1 MALLDNFQIVLPKA
15 KGKVGGTTFTNT
27 FRPGQPLIAVPGF
40 RDHTNDLFQTRLADD
55 SRTLLTELF
64 RHDPDVSSSVFAFAT
79 ISASAPMYMRAYDLD
94 EQLSVDG
101 INLANKILDKLFTTY
116 DYTLGF
122 DSRPSLKQFLDD
134 LRYTTLLRGAL
145 GFELVLDKQ
154 YAPDRLR
161 LVDMATIEWNEAKP
175 GEYKPQQRPPS
186 GGNPIKLDIPT
197 FFTSTFHQNPNDA
210 YSYSPFVSVINTVA
224 ARTSV
229 INELYRIMQ
238 VTGYPRLDVTVLE
251 DLIMQHAP
259 ANLRQDP
266 QQRQAFVDAQLASIR
281 TTFTNIRSDQAF
293 VHTNGVEAKMIN
305 DKNPGAAIQIKEVIE
320 TLDAQNQAAL
330 KTMPSVVG
338 KGANA
343 NTASTESRLFAMNCD
358 SLNGTIAAPISAAL
372 TLAARIAGFQGRIE
386 VYFPP
391 VELRPVLELEPQYT
405 MKAARLKQDLSL
417 GIISDEEYC
426 IAMYGRPPLPG
437 APLLTGTGFLNPQ
450 QTGVDATQV
459 SPNED
464 PMGAGLTSPGGQNAK
479 SNRTKSGEVGTTTPK
494 ASMGRTILTVE
505 L

>member
-1 MALLDNFQIVLPKA
+1 MALLDNFQILLPKA
-15 KGKVGGTTFTNT
+15 KGKVGGQTLTTTF
-27 FRPGQPLIAVPGF
+27 RAGQPLLPVPGF
-40 RDHTNDLFQTRLADD
+40 RDHTTDLFQTRLADD

-64 RHDPDVSSSVFAFAT
+64 RHDPDVSSSVFAFAA
-79 ISASAPMYMRAYDLD
+79 ISASSNMIVKAYDLD
-94 EQLSVDG
+94 GQLNTDG
-101 INLANKILDKLFTTY
+101 MALAQKIMDKLFTTY
-116 DYTLGF
+116 DYTLGY

-134 LRYTTLLRGAL
+134 LRYSTLLRGAL
-145 GFELVLDKQ
+145 AFELVLDKQ
-154 YAPDRLR
+154 YAPDKLR
-161 LVDMATIEWNEAKP
+161 IVDMSTIEWNEAKP
-175 GEYKPQQRPPS
+175 GEFKPQQRPAG

-197 FFTSTFHQNPNDA
+197 FFTSMFHQNPADVYA
-210 YSYSPFVSVINTVA
+210 YSPFVSVINTVA

-251 DLIMQHAP
+251 DLIMQSAP
-259 ANLRQDP
+259 ANLRADP
-266 QQRQAFVDAQLASIR
+266 AARQNFVDAQLASIR
-281 TTFTNIRSDQAF
+281 TTFSNIRSDQAF

-338 KGANA
+338 KGTNA

-358 SLNGTIAAPISAAL
+358 SLNGTIAAPLSSAL

-386 VYFPP
+386 VSFPK

-405 MKAARLKQDLSL
+405 MKSSRLKQDLSL
-417 GIISDEEYC
+417 GIISDVEYHME
-426 IAMYGRPPLPG
+426 MYGRPPGPD
-437 APLLTGTGFLNPQ
+437 APELSGTNFLEQ
-450 QTGVDATQV
+450 QQVGVDSSQV
-459 SPNED
+459 SPNDD
-464 PMGAGLTSPGGQNAK
+464 PLGKGLTSPGGQNAK
-479 SNRTKSGEVGTTTPK
+479 SNRTKQGETGTSK
-494 ASMGRTILTVE
+494 ASSGKTTLVIE